1 MKIQNTITVAGERD
15 QLSSSGNVEMFTFEI
30 TSRHALT
37 KFAVEDIANLHG
49 FGGQSFA
56 VEHAQHDG
64 THIWTGQST
73 RYSD

>member
-1 MKIQNTITVAGERD
+1 MKIQNTITIQGARD
-15 QLSSSGNVEMFTFEI
+15 HLSSSGNVETFTFEI
-30 TSRHALT
+30 TSQHALT
-37 KFAVEDIANLHG
+37 RFAGEEIANMHG
-49 FGGQSFA
+49 LGGQSFA

>member
-1 MKIQNTITVAGERD
+1 M
-15 QLSSSGNVEMFTFEI
+15 
-30 TSRHALT
+30 
-37 KFAVEDIANLHG
+37 HG

-64 THIWTGQST
+64 THIWSGQST

>member
-1 MKIQNTITVAGERD
+1 MKINNTITITGARD
-15 QLSSSGNVEMFTFEI
+15 QLSSSGNVERFTFEI
-30 TSRHALT
+30 TSQQALT
-37 KFAVEDIANLHG
+37 KFAVEEIANMHG

>member
-1 MKIQNTITVAGERD
+1 MKIQNTITIEGARD
-15 QLSSSGNVEMFTFEI
+15 YLSSSGNVERFTFEI
-30 TSRHALT
+30 TSQNALT
-37 KFAVEDIANLHG
+37 RLAIEDIANLHG

-64 THIWTGQST
+64 THIWSGQST

>member
-1 MKIQNTITVAGERD
+1 MKIQNTITIEGARD
-15 QLSSSGNVEMFTFEI
+15 HLSSSGNVERFAFEI
-30 TSRHALT
+30 TSRNALS
-37 KFAVEDIANLHG
+37 KFAVEDIANMHG

-64 THIWTGQST
+64 THIWSGQST

>member
-1 MKIQNTITVAGERD
+1 MRIQNTITIEGARD
-15 QLSSSGNVEMFTFEI
+15 HLSSSGNVERFTFEI
-30 TSRHALT
+30 TSRNALT
-37 KFAVEDIANLHG
+37 RIAVEDIANIHG

-56 VEHAQHDG
+56 AEHAQHNG

>member
-1 MKIQNTITVAGERD
+1 MKIQNTITIEGARD
-15 QLSSSGNVEMFTFEI
+15 YLSSSGNVERFTFEI
-30 TSRHALT
+30 TSQNALT
-37 KFAVEDIANLHG
+37 KLAIEDIANIHG

-56 VEHAQHDG
+56 AEHAQHDG